1 MDKWDVFISYAS
13 EDGDWVEELA
23 RGLEL
28 QGVRVWIDK
37 TALTIGD
44 NLRRSIDDGLANS
57 RYGAVV
63 LSKAFLRKSFPQHEL
78 DGLFIKEMNS
88 GKTIL
93 PIWHGVTAEEVR
105 KYSLPLA
112 NKIAASSTDGVD
124 EVVKQIVNVV
134 KVGKGRSAS
143 PVLSSSITAEPTP
156 EPTASASDVE
166 VTDVYDMLYK
176 YFDKNEMDDLAFRLG
191 IESEDLDQ
199 TTKDK
204 MARSFARYMARHHR
218 LQELR
223 DAIFNV
229 RPNLS
234 P

>member
-13 EDGDWVEELA
+13 EDSDWVEKLA
-23 RGLEL
+23 QGLEQ

-63 LSKAFLRKSFPQHEL
+63 LSKAFFQKSFPQHEL

-93 PIWHGVTAEEVR
+93 PIWHGVTTEDVA
-105 KYSLPLA
+105 KYSLSLA
-112 NKIAASSTDGVD
+112 NKIAISSTRGVD
-124 EVVKQIVNVV
+124 AVVQAIVNVI
-134 KVGKGRSAS
+134 KAGKGMPSNPLPPSSEAAS
-143 PVLSSSITAEPTP
+143 PAPEKSSI
-156 EPTASASDVE
+156 DKE
-166 VTDVYDMLYK
+166 VTEVYDLLYR
-176 YFDKNEMDDLAFRLG
+176 YFDKNELANLAFSLG
-191 IESEDLDQ
+191 VEPEDLDE
-199 TTKDK
+199 TTRPN
-204 MARSFARYMARHHR
+204 MARSFATYMARRHKM
-218 LQELR
+218 QELKE
-223 DAIFNV
+223 AIYKA
-229 RPNLS
+229 RPKLR